1 MIETFESDDSGE
13 RGGPRWDGQG
23 QRLFVDID
31 GYEGPLD
38 MLLALAREQKVDLA
52 NISIL
57 QLAEQYVS
65 YIEQAR
71 ELDLDIAADHL
82 VMAAWLAYLK
92 SRLLLPDPPG
102 DEEPSGEE
110 LAEAL
115 AFQLRRLEA
124 MREAGEKLL
133 GRPRLGQDVFARG
146 APEGLR
152 VIRHPFF
159 EVTLY
164 ELLQAYAEHKVRA
177 SVSRLTVEPSR
188 IQSMDQAL
196 AYLLS
201 KLDHSMSW
209 QTLVSFLPPGLSSDV
224 IGRSMVA
231 STFAASLELARQG
244 EVKLR
249 QSKPFAPLFLRAS
262 KSNKATSKP

>member
-1 MIETFESDDSGE
+1 MNETFESDHNGE
-13 RGGPRWDGQG
+13 RGGPRWDGTG
-23 QRLFVDID
+23 QRLFVDLD

-57 QLAEQYVS
+57 QLADQYLA
-65 YIEQAR
+65 YIERAR
-71 ELDLDIAADHL
+71 DLDLDIAADHL

-102 DEEPSGEE
+102 DEEPSGAE

-133 GRPRLGQDVFARG
+133 GRPRLGRDVFPRG

-152 VIRHPFF
+152 VVRHPFF

-164 ELLQAYAEHKVRA
+164 ELLQAYAQHKTR
-177 SVSRLTVEPSR
+177 VSAGRLTVEPSR

-201 KLDHSMSW
+201 KLDPAMSW
-209 QTLVSFLPPGLSSDV
+209 QTLVSFLPPGLADDV

-231 STFAASLELARQG
+231 STFAATLELARLG

-262 KSNKATSKP
+262 NKTTGRS

>member
-1 MIETFESDDSGE
+1 MVETFESDARDE
-13 RGGPRWDGQG
+13 RGGPRWDGTG
-23 QRLFVDID
+23 QRLFVDLD

-57 QLAEQYVS
+57 QLAEQYLT
-65 YIEQAR
+65 YIEHAR

-92 SRLLLPDPPG
+92 SRLLLPDPTG
-102 DEEPSGEE
+102 DEEPSGAE

-124 MREAGEKLL
+124 MREAGEKLMS
-133 GRPRLGQDVFARG
+133 RPRLGRDVFPRG
-146 APEGLR
+146 DPEGLR
-152 VIRHPFF
+152 VVRHPFF

-164 ELLQAYAEHKVRA
+164 DLLQAYAEHKTRTSA
-177 SVSRLTVEPSR
+177 GRLTVEPSR
-188 IQSMDQAL
+188 VQSMDQAL
-196 AYLLS
+196 VYLLS
-201 KLDHSMSW
+201 KLDPAMSW
-209 QTLVSFLPPGLSSDV
+209 QTLVSFLPPGLANDV
-224 IGRSMVA
+224 ISRSVVA
-231 STFAASLELARQG
+231 STFAATLELARQG
-244 EVKLR
+244 SLTLR

-262 KSNKATSKP
+262 TKPAREQ